1 MPAGGS
7 RAGIIRHEREQ
18 LLGGG
23 SADLFGGQS
32 SGGRTEAR
40 AGRMGWAAEWQ
51 QPESSPKVA
60 GGGAAV
66 DAATFTTVGR
76 DGDDGG
82 DDNVRESTAA
92 EGTSS
97 GNGQP
102 GE

>member
-60 GGGAAV
+60 GGAAV
-66 DAATFTTVGR
+66 DAATFTAVGR